1 MLKNFSYKPLN
12 QQDGGQTEM
21 RPVCKKKDMLGKLCH
36 GLDEIIQK
44 KMRFWI
50 RAVASER
57 EVKLMKIFDGRINW
71 NWQFSGEGDLQSDT
85 QYTKISKFGRTY
97 VSVQFSSS
105 IMSDSL

>member
-1 MLKNFSYKPLN
+1 
-12 QQDGGQTEM
+12 M

-71 NWQFSGEGDLQSDT
+71 NW
-85 QYTKISKFGRTY
+85 
-97 VSVQFSSS
+97 
-105 IMSDSL
+105 